1 MDNIDL
7 IIVSK
12 ILPLDELTEIA
23 VWLLGKKAVVYLCIR
38 DKAKPKPNPKVG
50 GESEKPVIGFY
61 ISRKAENDAEREN
74 ERLMYTI
81 DGNDVVAMID
91 NDDVDIYD
99 RGKERLGV
107 VKSSPA
113 EVVGW
118 IFKVTQAME
127 VKK

>member
-81 DGNDVVAMID
+81 DKDDVVAMIEGKH
-91 NDDVDIYD
+91 VEIYPIIE
-99 RGKERLGV
+99 ERLNV
-107 VKSSPA
+107 VKSNQSEVA
-113 EVVGW
+113 EW
-118 IFKVTQAME
+118 ISKVQE
-127 VKK
+127 GLWI